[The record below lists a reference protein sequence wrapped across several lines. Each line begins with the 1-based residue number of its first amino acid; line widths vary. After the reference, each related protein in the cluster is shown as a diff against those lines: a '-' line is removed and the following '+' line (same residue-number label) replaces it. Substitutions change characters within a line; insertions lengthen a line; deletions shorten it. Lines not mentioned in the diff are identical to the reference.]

1 MCNAVRP
8 GIGSVGRGGFLF
20 RAVGKDASIIERIPG
35 EMHAPWLPS
44 SWSDESKDVLASNDA
59 PASDDAAAQG
69 LASNDAPV
77 DTRASDEA
85 TMGKPPPPEAQP
97 ANPRSEPK

>member
-1 MCNAVRP
+1 MHP
-8 GIGSVGRGGFLF
+8 SSKEF
-20 RAVGKDASIIERIPG
+20 RAR
-35 EMHAPWLPS
+35 MRAPWLPS

-77 DTRASDEA
+77 DTLASDEA

-97 ANPRSEPK
+97 ANPRSEPNKGEKNPGGYQRR